1 MISSVSTSAM
11 SNALSNSI
19 VDLQKRLS
27 IAQKEL
33 STGQHADMSV
43 AIGSQHTRD
52 SLLHLSVSDI
62 DAITASNNV
71 VSSRLEITQT
81 SLQKLSTDAQAM
93 RSALMTAQNGIGNR
107 GAIIQ
112 QAQTALGAMM
122 SGLNASSGGVFVF
135 GGVKGDTAPIT
146 DTASAPP
153 SAAKAALD
161 AAFTSNF
168 GFPPSDPLVSTIT
181 ASQMDAFISGPMAAL
196 FSPASW
202 TTDWSSA
209 SSSPLQNRISITR
222 TSATS
227 VTANDATFQKL
238 AAGYTM
244 LTSLGASNLSKDTF
258 QAVVTAATNAIDQ
271 GVSGLTNLQ
280 EKVGVMQADVKS
292 ALDNMATQ
300 KDLLSAQIGALEG
313 VDPSQASVLVTNLMT
328 QIETSYSLTARI
340 HQLSLTKYL

>member
-33 STGQHADMSV
+33 TTGQHADMSV
-43 AIGSQHTRD
+43 ALGSQQTRD
-52 SLLHLSVSDI
+52 SILHLSVSDI
-62 DAITASNNV
+62 EAIAASNSV

-93 RSALMTAQNGIGNR
+93 RSALMTAQNGVGNR

-122 SGLNASSGGVFVF
+122 SSLNASSGGVFVF
-135 GGVKGDTAPIT
+135 GGVKGDTPPIA

-168 GFPPSDPLVSTIT
+168 GFPPSDPAVSTIT
-181 ASQMDAFISGPMAAL
+181 ASQMNAFISGPMAAL
-196 FSPASW
+196 FSSNW

-209 SSSPLQNRISITR
+209 SSSPLQNRISITQ
-222 TSATS
+222 TSVTS
-227 VTANDATFQKL
+227 VTANEASFQKL

-244 LTSLGASNLSKDTF
+244 LTNLGASNLSKDTF
-258 QAVVTAATNAIDQ
+258 QAVLTAATNYFDQ

-280 EKVGVMQADVKS
+280 EKVGVIQSDVKS
-292 ALDNMATQ
+292 AQENMATQ

-313 VDPSQASVLVTNLMT
+313 VDPSLASVTVTNLMT

-340 HQLSLTKYL
+340 QQLSLTKYL

>member
-1 MISSVSTSAM
+1 MISSVSTAAM
-11 SNALSNSI
+11 SSSLSSSI

-33 STGQHADMSV
+33 SSGQHADMSV
-43 AIGSQHTRD
+43 SIGSQMTRD
-52 SLLHLSVSDI
+52 SLLHLSVSDL

-71 VSSRLEITQT
+71 VSSRLDITQT

-93 RSALMTAQNGIGNR
+93 RSALVTAQNGVSNR

-112 QAQTALGAMM
+112 QAQTALSALT
-122 SGLNASSGGVFVF
+122 SSLNASSGGVFVF
-135 GGVKGDTAPIT
+135 GGVKGDTPPIT

-161 AAFTSNF
+161 AAFTTNF
-168 GFPPSDPLVSTIT
+168 GFPPSDPRVSTIT
-181 ASQMDAFISGPMAAL
+181 ASQMDAFISGPMATL
-196 FSPASW
+196 FSSASW

-209 SSSPLQNRISITR
+209 SSSPLQNRISITQ

-227 VTANDATFQKL
+227 VTANDPTFQKL

-244 LTSLGASNLSKDTF
+244 LTNLGLSNLSNDAF
-258 QAVVTAATNAIDQ
+258 QAVVTSATNYLSQ
-271 GVSGLTNLQ
+271 GVSGLTGLQ
-280 EKVGVMQADVKS
+280 EQVGVMQSDVQS
-292 ALDNMATQ
+292 SQQNMATQ
-300 KDLLSAQIGALEG
+300 KDLLNTQIGTLENI
-313 VDPSQASVLVTNLMT
+313 DPAQASVMVTNLMT

-340 HQLSLTKYL
+340 QQLSLTKFL